1 MKIEPFAMHVTPEQS
16 KIVQEILFEN
26 DYSWVNGEIRPM
38 YLDHDDLYL
47 SFGSYNKGVNTY
59 IRCCYSEDNTEQ
71 PITTFNEFMKKY
83 SKKAIRN
90 KKLKQLHENSL
101 HI

>member
-1 MKIEPFAMHVTPEQS
+1 MKIEPFTMHVTPEQS
-16 KIVQEILFEN
+16 KIVQEILFDN
-26 DYSWVNGEIRPM
+26 GYSWVNGEIRPV
-38 YLDHDDLYL
+38 DHDGLYL
-47 SFGSYNKGVNTY
+47 SFGPYDKGVNTY
-59 IRCCYSEDNTEQ
+59 IRWCYSEDTEQ
-71 PITTFNEFMKKY
+71 SIITFNKFMKKY